1 MLHHNNNKKIIS
13 GSILS
18 ANFAKLGEDI
28 DAVLQAG
35 VDWVHFD
42 VMDNHFVPNLTFGPM
57 VCRSLRDYGINA
69 PIDVHLMVQPVD
81 QLIIEF
87 AKAGAS
93 IITIHPESTTTLTSS
108 LQLIKE
114 HGCQVGVAIN
124 PATPIDLIDDIYH
137 QLDLILIMSVN
148 PGFAGQK
155 FIEDSF
161 KKIELIKKMLNKLG
175 CKIPLSID
183 GGVNINNM
191 AKLAKAGISI
201 FVAGSSIFNSL
212 SKETG
217 YKSIVSNM
225 YNLIQ
230 SQ

>member
-1 MLHHNNNKKIIS
+1 MQHHNNKKIIS

-57 VCRSLRDYGINA
+57 ICKSLRDYGITA
-69 PIDVHLMVQPVD
+69 PIDVHLMVRPVD

-93 IITIHPESTTTLTSS
+93 IITIHPESTTQLSSS

-114 HGCQVGVAIN
+114 HGCQAGIALKPTTSIELIN
-124 PATPIDLIDDIYH
+124 YVYN

-161 KKIELIKKMLNKLG
+161 EKIELITNMLNKLG

-183 GGVNINNM
+183 GGVNVNNM
-191 AKLAKAGISI
+191 VKLAKAGISI
-201 FVAGSSIFNSL
+201 FVVGSSIFNNF

-230 SQ
+230 TV